1 MLHLLQPAD
10 GVPGPGLGFGV
21 IPAVEALVSHLE
33 RAGGENGASDNLR
46 THAGHVSSIAA
57 GLLANARRAA
67 DDARQLGDAV
77 SIRRAAPLVARLRA
91 LAYQIAEGYDV
102 DGDGRLSFD
111 GEAGMQQLEAHLYLL
126 LEGEALPR
134 ELR

>member
-1 MLHLLQPAD
+1 MD
-10 GVPGPGLGFGV
+10 GGRCRPGGGGTPDD
-21 IPAVEALVSHLE
+21 EAE
-33 RAGGENGASDNLR
+33 
-46 THAGHVSSIAA
+46 
-57 GLLANARRAA
+57 
-67 DDARQLGDAV
+67 
-77 SIRRAAPLVARLRA
+77 IRRAAPLVARVRA
-91 LAYQIAEGYDV
+91 LAYQIAEGFDV